1 MAILGAYIVPHPPL
15 IIPEVGRGNEKAI
28 QSTIDSYNEVARKI
42 ASLKPDT
49 IVVISP
55 HTTIYADYF
64 HISPGEGAVGSFA
77 RFGAPQVSFDEKYDK
92 EGYDPLRKEAVL
104 ATRNRIHVEYELP
117 IGDAYGDMVIGLLE

>member
-28 QSTIDSYNEVARKI
+28 QSTIDSYNEVAREI

-64 HISPGEGAVGSFA
+64 HISIQDILFA
-77 RFGAPQVSFDEKYDK
+77 DLQKEHANKDK
-92 EGYDPLRKEAVL
+92 
-104 ATRNRIHVEYELP
+104 IHFYL
-117 IGDAYGDMVIGLLE
+117 I